1 MSNFPIFFSDSRISI
16 ILRVLQHLGSRYK
29 VKMQLTPRSGRAALV
44 VAHPSHELRI
54 HGWLEQAR
62 PYVCILTDGGGRS
75 GEPRLSRTTEV
86 LDRTGA
92 TQGTIYGRLT
102 DLEVYA
108 AILNGDSELFAAL
121 VEELCDAFV
130 AEQIEYVVGDA
141 AEGYSVAHD
150 ICRTMIG
157 AAVDL
162 AEYKHGRTIA
172 NFDFLVVGRPEASQN
187 YEAITIHLDDD
198 AFARKIDAARAY
210 SPKLARDVE
219 AALGGEPFQGVRRFS
234 EPQLAGEV
242 DVEVSTALL
251 DALEPHPKLR
261 AKLRDIIE
269 GVPLDAFRVEC
280 LRPVANDSGDNWPSS
295 APLFY
300 ELYGEKLVAA
310 GRYERVIRYREHMLP
325 LARAIRANT
334 EREELCARYAS

>member
-1 MSNFPIFFSDSRISI
+1 M
-16 ILRVLQHLGSRYK
+16 
-29 VKMQLTPRSGRAALV
+29 
-44 VAHPSHELRI
+44 
-54 HGWLEQAR
+54 
-62 PYVCILTDGGGRS
+62 TDGGGRED
-75 GEPRLSRTTEV
+75 EPRLSRTPEV

-92 TQGTIYGRLT
+92 TLGTIYGRLS

-130 AEQIEYVVGDA
+130 AERIDYVVGDA

-162 AEYKHGRTIA
+162 AEYRLGHTIA
-172 NFDFLVVGRPEASQN
+172 NFDFPVVGRPEESKDDDAV
-187 YEAITIHLDDD
+187 TIHLDDD
-198 AFARKIDAARAY
+198 AFARKIKAALAY

-280 LRPVANDSGDNWPSS
+280 LRPVANDSGDYWPSS
-295 APLFY
+295 EPLFY

-310 GRYERVIRYREHMLP
+310 GRYDKVIRYREHMLP
-325 LARAIRANT
+325 LARAIRATT